1 MAEGN
6 RSTLKWLTERTRGQ
20 HGKIAALI
28 VGITLHA
35 VIGTVFALLCRGI
48 VDSAVNG
55 SAEGIG
61 YYGALLGCAVL
72 CQLVLQLACN
82 GLEENIRARLEMK
95 LRSEMLAD
103 FMKKEY
109 SALGGFH
116 SGELLNRMFSDV
128 SVVANGM
135 TTIIPSAISS
145 CTRILCA
152 AAVMLVLDRRFAFVF
167 IAAGVLVFLLTRIF
181 RGKMKSL
188 HRDVQEKEGRVRSFL
203 QETVE
208 NLLVVKVF
216 GAENKM
222 LAEND
227 SNQSAHFKA
236 RMKRRSISIAANS
249 GLGFVFR
256 AGYIF
261 ALIWGAAGIFAG
273 TMSYGTLTAMLQ
285 LVNQIQSPFA
295 GLSSLFP
302 KYYGMIASAER
313 IIQLECLPVEKE
325 AQKRLSYSDFKGI
338 SLRDVCFSY
347 GENHVLKNVSI
358 EIKKGDLISL
368 AGISGGGKSTLFLLL
383 LGAYSPQSGSLSF
396 RSDRGSFSAGKETRS
411 LFAYVPQGNILFS
424 GTIAE
429 NITFLNSSASQEDM
443 IQAAEIACARE
454 FIESLPDGFD
464 TRIGENGSGI
474 SEGQAQR
481 IAVARA
487 VLSGAPI
494 LLLDEATSA
503 LDEKTE
509 AEMLNN
515 IAALNEKTVLIVTH
529 RPAALKVC
537 GKHLLLKDGYLSYEQ
552 A

>member
-1 MAEGN
+1 MAAGN
-6 RSTLKWLTERTRGQ
+6 KSTLKWLAERTRGQ
-20 HGKIAALI
+20 RGKIAALI
-28 VGITLHA
+28 AAIALHA
-35 VIGTVFALLCRGI
+35 VIGVFFALLCRGI

-55 SAEGIG
+55 SMEGIAH
-61 YYGALLGCAVL
+61 YGVLLGCAIF
-72 CQLVLQLACN
+72 CQLLLQLACN

-103 FMKKEY
+103 LMEKEY

-128 SVVANGM
+128 SIVSDGLTA
-135 TTIIPSAISS
+135 IIPSAVSS
-145 CTRILCA
+145 CTRIVCA
-152 AAVMLVLDRRFAFVF
+152 AAVLLVLDWRFAFIF

-188 HRDVQEKEGRVRSFL
+188 HREVQEKEGKVRSFM

-216 GAENKM
+216 GAESKM
-222 LAEND
+222 LSQND
-227 SNQSAHFKA
+227 VNQSDHYKA

-261 ALIWGAAGIFAG
+261 ALIRGAAGIFHG
-273 TMSYGTLTAMLQ
+273 TMSYGTLTAVLQ

-302 KYYGMIASAER
+302 KYYGMISSAER
-313 IIQLECLPVEKE
+313 IIQLESLPVEKAAE
-325 AQKRLSYSDFKGI
+325 KRLSYSEFKGI
-338 SLRDVCFSY
+338 SLRDVSFSY
-347 GENHVLKNVSI
+347 GENHVLKDVCI
-358 EIKKGDLISL
+358 EIEKGDFISL
-368 AGISGGGKSTLFLLL
+368 TGISGGGKSTLFLLL
-383 LGAYSPQSGSLSF
+383 LGAYTPQSGSLSF
-396 RSDRGSFSAGKETRS
+396 LSNTGSFSAGKETRS
-411 LFAYVPQGNILFS
+411 LFAYVPQGNLLFS
-424 GTIAE
+424 GTIRE
-429 NITFLNSSASQEDM
+429 NIAFLNSGASDEE
-443 IQAAEIACARE
+443 IIAAAETACARE

-464 TRIGENGSGI
+464 TKIGENGSGI

-487 VLSGAPI
+487 LLGGAPI

-503 LDEKTE
+503 LDEQTE
-509 AEMLNN
+509 AELLKN
-515 IAALNEKTVLIVTH
+515 ISAQSGKTVLIVTH
-529 RPAALKVC
+529 RPAALKIC
-537 GKHLLLKDGYLSYEQ
+537 GKHLLLKDGNLSYE
-552 A
+552 

>member
-1 MAEGN
+1 MAAGN
-6 RSTLKWLTERTRGQ
+6 KNTLKWLTERTCGQRG
-20 HGKIAALI
+20 KLAALI
-28 VGITLHA
+28 AGIALHA

-55 SAEGIG
+55 RVEGIA
-61 YYGALLGCAVL
+61 YYGVLLGCAVL

-103 FMKKEY
+103 LMEKEY

-128 SVVANGM
+128 SIVADGM
-135 TTIIPSAISS
+135 ATIIPSAVNG
-145 CTRILCA
+145 CTRIVCA
-152 AAVMLVLDRRFAFVF
+152 AAVLLVLDWRFAFVF

-188 HRDVQEKEGRVRSFL
+188 HREVQEKEGKVRSFM

-222 LAEND
+222 LSEND
-227 SNQSAHFKA
+227 VNQSAHYKA

-261 ALIWGAAGIFAG
+261 ALIWGAAGILSG

-302 KYYGMIASAER
+302 RYYGMTASAER
-313 IIQLECLPVEKE
+313 IIQIESLPVEKA

-358 EIKKGDLISL
+358 EIEKGDFISL
-368 AGISGGGKSTLFLLL
+368 TGISGGGKSTLFLLL
-383 LGAYSPQSGSLSF
+383 LGAYTPQSGSLYF
-396 RSDRGSFSAGKETRS
+396 RSGSGDFSAGKETRS
-411 LFAYVPQGNILFS
+411 LFAYVPQGNFLFS
-424 GTIAE
+424 GTIKE
-429 NITFLNSSASQEDM
+429 NIAFLNGNASEKE
-443 IQAAEIACARE
+443 IIAAAEAACALE

-464 TRIGENGSGI
+464 TRVGENGSGI

-487 VLSGAPI
+487 LLGGAPI

-503 LDEKTE
+503 LDEQTE
-509 AEMLNN
+509 AEMLKN
-515 IAALNEKTVLIVTH
+515 IAAQSGKTVLIVTH
-529 RPAALKVC
+529 RPAALKIC
-537 GKHLLLKDGYLSYEQ
+537 GKHLLLKDGDISYEQ
-552 A
+552 

>member
-1 MAEGN
+1 MAAGN
-6 RSTLKWLTERTRGQ
+6 KNTLKWLTERTCGQRG
-20 HGKIAALI
+20 KLAALI
-28 VGITLHA
+28 AGIALHA
-35 VIGTVFALLCRGI
+35 VIGTAFALLCRGI

-55 SAEGIG
+55 RVEGIA
-61 YYGALLGCAVL
+61 YYGVLLGCAVL

-103 FMKKEY
+103 LMEKEY

-128 SVVANGM
+128 SIVADGM
-135 TTIIPSAISS
+135 ATIIPSAVNG
-145 CTRILCA
+145 CTRIVCA
-152 AAVMLVLDRRFAFVF
+152 AAVLLVLDWRFAFVF

-188 HRDVQEKEGRVRSFL
+188 HREVQEKEGKVRSFM

-222 LAEND
+222 LSEND
-227 SNQSAHFKA
+227 VNQSAHYKA

-261 ALIWGAAGIFAG
+261 ALIWGAAGILSG

-302 KYYGMIASAER
+302 RYYGMTASAER
-313 IIQLECLPVEKE
+313 IIQIESLPVEKA

-358 EIKKGDLISL
+358 EIEKGDFISL
-368 AGISGGGKSTLFLLL
+368 TGISGGGKSTLFLLL
-383 LGAYSPQSGSLSF
+383 LGAYMPQSGSLYF
-396 RSDRGSFSAGKETRS
+396 RSGSGDFSAGKETRS
-411 LFAYVPQGNILFS
+411 LFAYVPQGNFLFS
-424 GTIAE
+424 GTIKE
-429 NITFLNSSASQEDM
+429 NIAFLNGNASEKE
-443 IQAAEIACARE
+443 IIAAAEAACALE

-464 TRIGENGSGI
+464 TRVGENGSGI

-487 VLSGAPI
+487 LLGGAPI

-503 LDEKTE
+503 LDEQTE
-509 AEMLNN
+509 AEMLKN

-529 RPAALKVC
+529 RPAALKIC
-537 GKHLLLKDGYLSYEQ
+537 GKHLLLKDGDISYEQ
-552 A
+552 